1 MDLLRASQINF
12 QEAISEEKSFFFLED
27 DVYWALI

>member
-12 QEAISEEKSFFFLED
+12 QEAISEEKSFFLED